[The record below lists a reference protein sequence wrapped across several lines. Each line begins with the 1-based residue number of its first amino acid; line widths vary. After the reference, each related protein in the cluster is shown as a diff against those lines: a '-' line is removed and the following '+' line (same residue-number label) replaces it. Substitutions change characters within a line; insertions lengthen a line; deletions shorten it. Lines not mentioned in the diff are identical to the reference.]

1 MFGMS
6 HLHSIQASTKR
17 HHIMR
22 FTTANF
28 SVSFTPQLVP
38 TIAAMFALGLTL
50 YLATWQQGRAA
61 EKRLL
66 QTEFDTR
73 IALPAMMLGTDRKI
87 EPYRQAIAI
96 GQYDA
101 VGQIF
106 LDNKSE
112 GTTVGYHVVTPL
124 KLNQS
129 NTYVLIN
136 RGFTPRSRDYPMPP
150 TIDVPLGE
158 IEVSGMLIRPTSKFL
173 ELKGGGTAG
182 ITAGNTANNTNL
194 SSTISSNVWQN
205 LTIERYREQT
215 KRDVVDLVLLS
226 YQSAPK
232 LKVVTERPDA
242 RVAKHVEYMLTWYSL
257 ATTVLALWLVL
268 NTKFNRQK
276 NVQ

>member
-6 HLHSIQASTKR
+6 QQHSIQASTKR

-22 FTTANF
+22 FATSNF

-38 TIAAMFALGLTL
+38 TLAALFALGLTL

-66 QTEFDTR
+66 QSAFDTR
-73 IALPAMMLGTDRKI
+73 IALPAIALGTDRNI
-87 EPYRQAIAI
+87 EPYRQAVAA

-101 VGQIF
+101 AGQFF

-112 GTTVGYHVVTPL
+112 ATTVGYHVITPL

-129 NTYVLIN
+129 STYVLIN
-136 RGFTPRSRDYPMPP
+136 RGFTPRSRDYPTPP

-158 IEVSGMLIRPTSKFL
+158 IEVSGMLVRPTSKFL
-173 ELKGGGTAG
+173 ELKGGGTV
-182 ITAGNTANNTNL
+182 GNTADNKNL
-194 SSTISSNVWQN
+194 TSTISGNVWQN
-205 LTIERYREQT
+205 LTIDRYREQT
-215 KRDVVDLVLLS
+215 KRDVIDLVLLS
-226 YQSAPK
+226 NLSAPK

-257 ATTVLALWLVL
+257 AATVMVLWLVL

-276 NVQ
+276 NV